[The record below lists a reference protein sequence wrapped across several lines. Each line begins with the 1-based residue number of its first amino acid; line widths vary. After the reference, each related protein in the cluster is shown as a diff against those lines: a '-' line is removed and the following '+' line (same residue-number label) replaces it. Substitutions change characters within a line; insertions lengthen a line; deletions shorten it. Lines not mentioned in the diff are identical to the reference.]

1 MKKIGMNGSCVVH
14 YNATKLAVLFAL
26 VGSMM
31 IVMPMLIEQVSART
45 DGRAQT
51 SAGGHQPPFTNVKG
65 KLDVGK
71 WKVHPKILDN
81 GHRIEWVTVGSG
93 IFGGDEKG
101 TIDADFGSGR
111 HVGRF
116 TINWTGKL
124 DWCTILTHAGVTS
137 GPFANARFM
146 VSTSCDI
153 FRCQENRSV
162 DQNVRFDDLF
172 IHQGPIIIHHDLID
186 IHPPNIH
193 PPEFD
198 FPIPNLDR

>member
-1 MKKIGMNGSCVVH
+1 MVH

-93 IFGGDEKG
+93 VFGGDEKG
-101 TIDADFGSGR
+101 IIDADFG
-111 HVGRF
+111 
-116 TINWTGKL
+116 
-124 DWCTILTHAGVTS
+124 
-137 GPFANARFM
+137 P
-146 VSTSCDI
+146 
-153 FRCQENRSV
+153 V
-162 DQNVRFDDLF
+162 DT
-172 IHQGPIIIHHDLID
+172 
-186 IHPPNIH
+186 
-193 PPEFD
+193 
-198 FPIPNLDR
+198 